1 MFPPARS
8 GLRPHTLKR
17 GALRRGFA
25 RPAYNFW
32 MGDRPTSFAK
42 SVEGLHKEESALDN
56 AVVLRN
62 QFAIAKEKTVEQ
74 QNEKP
79 QGETEKSGSQLVRE
93 DAPVLRPTPSG
104 PMRAGPDRT
113 ASTAKLQ
120 KERMTEAQ
128 KLQEARKLLEIYRA
142 QNPTHGRSHDHD
154 RER

>member
-1 MFPPARS
+1 
-8 GLRPHTLKR
+8 
-17 GALRRGFA
+17 
-25 RPAYNFW
+25 
-32 MGDRPTSFAK
+32 MGMADRPTSFAK

-79 QGETEKSGSQLVRE
+79 QGETEKSGSPMISK
-93 DAPVLRPTPSG
+93 DAPALNMQPPRA
-104 PMRAGPDRT
+104 MRQGQDRISS
-113 ASTAKLQ
+113 ASKVKREVMSEQ
-120 KERMTEAQ
+120 Q
-128 KLQEARKLLEIYRA
+128 KLDEARKLLEIYRA